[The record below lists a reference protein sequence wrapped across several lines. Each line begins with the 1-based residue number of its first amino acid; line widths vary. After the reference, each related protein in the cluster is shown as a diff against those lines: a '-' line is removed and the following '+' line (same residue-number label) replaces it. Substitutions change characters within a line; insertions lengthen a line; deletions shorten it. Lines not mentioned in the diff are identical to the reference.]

1 MLDTMELYS
10 ADQVRKMYDVLFAIA
25 GHDDSDLCNVL
36 RKQGFHQHIR
46 YRSFGIIGTIS
57 RLRRILEYFRESDC
71 ERGSCDDVATTAISR
86 QPTGSGAPDAAAAK
100 AFNAVVV
107 ELHTSCKSN
116 AQCISFMLDELT
128 VLVSTLTLDKY
139 ADVLMSIV
147 FDYYMDILST
157 HFMDDFDWRRKTE
170 GVYSKPVLGGTM
182 KSELWLGLDEKVK
195 DRAALSW
202 SVQSLTSA

>member
-10 ADQVRKMYDVLFAIA
+10 ADQVRKMYDALFAIA

-36 RKQGFHQHIR
+36 RKQGFHQHLR

-57 RLRRILEYFRESDC
+57 RLRRVLEHFRESDR
-71 ERGSCDDVATTAISR
+71 EQESSNTADTGQSRPLARSRAT
-86 QPTGSGAPDAAAAK
+86 DADAAK
-100 AFNAVVV
+100 AFNAILV

-128 VLVSTLTLDKY
+128 ILVSTATLDKY

-157 HFMDDFDWRRKTE
+157 HFMEDYDWRRKPE
-170 GVYSKPVLGGTM
+170 GVYSKPVLGGVM
-182 KSELWLGLDEKVK
+182 KSELWLGLDEKVGS
-195 DRAALSW
+195 RCASW
-202 SVQSLTSA
+202 